1 MRLWLFVL
9 FVVVPVIELAVII
22 QVGGLIGAWPTIG
35 LLLASGI
42 AGSWLM
48 RRQGMAALLDL
59 QRAFREFLDPTGP
72 IAHGALIL
80 FAGALMLA
88 PGFISDLTGL
98 ALLLPPVRRFVIRS
112 IGSRIAVT
120 RAGFGFPGGT
130 MGGGADRGADGFNAR
145 RDPHRPPVVDAEF
158 VDIEPPRPPRR
169 DGPSAWTRP

>member
-72 IAHGALIL
+72 IGNCVSVAIAQ
-80 FAGALMLA
+80 AGFLA
-88 PGFISDLTGL
+88 PP
-98 ALLLPPVRRFVIRS
+98 ANRP
-112 IGSRIAVT
+112 
-120 RAGFGFPGGT
+120 AG
-130 MGGGADRGADGFNAR
+130 
-145 RDPHRPPVVDAEF
+145 
-158 VDIEPPRPPRR
+158 
-169 DGPSAWTRP
+169 